1 MPRAVVLLA
10 ALLASPGFATECD
23 CLWQGPF
30 TAVQGE
36 TDLVVAGHVAA
47 LSGNSIDLAIDRV
60 LRGKEFR
67 ERVRIWLDTGELCRA
82 TPGTF
87 PAESGWVMALQ
98 RIEQVPP
105 GGFNPHTPNISYG
118 RVGDY
123 SLSRCGG
130 YWLRL
135 SEDLVSGN
143 LTGGPRWEMNP
154 KMSPVLLDLVA
165 SHVAGDLDAKA
176 LEQAGRVDPELQRL
190 MIDTR
195 VFLRQERRALEAEQ
209 EVEESEDQ
217 VRSSG
222 GSSSSSSSSILSE
235 SPQIQRPPK

>member
-1 MPRAVVLLA
+1 MLRAVVLLA
-10 ALLASPGFATECD
+10 ALLASPGFASECE

-30 TAVQGE
+30 TEVQGG
-36 TDLVVAGHVAA
+36 TDLVVAGQVTA

-67 ERVRIWLDTGELCRA
+67 GRVRIWLDTGELCRA
-82 TPGTF
+82 APGTF
-87 PAESGWVMALQ
+87 PAESSWVMALK
-98 RIEQVPP
+98 RIEEVPP

-143 LTGGPRWEMNP
+143 LTGGPRWDMNP
-154 KMSPVLLDLVA
+154 KMSPVLLELVA
-165 SHVAGDLDAKA
+165 SHVAGDLDAEA

-190 MIDTR
+190 IIDTR

-209 EVEESEDQ
+209 EAGEPADQ

-222 GSSSSSSSSILSE
+222 GNNSSNSSSILSE
-235 SPQIQRPPK
+235 SPQIHLPPK